1 MRQPEPLLS
10 TEFEEDP
17 YEQERRL
24 LTINLAN
31 RLISESIDECKAAA
45 NQLDTE
51 LETTQSEIVRLCKRL
66 KDLNHEVDALHE
78 RRLESVAKIHTRI
91 QRWGLTPE
99 DVQERLCE
107 LTEIRPRRAND
118 FPAESNEDLGYL
130 LSFSALR
137 SRYYQSPSASND
149 QVAPQTDVP
158 KLDNNTRL
166 SSQEN
171 DRASEASAH
180 DDEIRS
186 TITVRD
192 DSDPRSFTFT
202 RRNSPI
208 GEANY
213 DVNPQE
219 RTPSADRPSM
229 LRDRIERSVQSQ
241 FLSADEFAFIVT
253 EWQEDIYVLR
263 CPSSDCGSTPYLR
276 DGRFLKNPFKS
287 RRAFNH
293 FLKHH
298 SEIFGA
304 DPPTERII
312 FEKCSK
318 RVIGLRL
325 EDVVKR
331 ANFQNYQCDLDNYK
345 PSKDKLKTRE
355 SCRIDSKSLPGRGI
369 DDGHGAGVTPN
380 ISRSFKSSSLRDTPA
395 LTASERRYIL
405 YGGHKIDG
413 GEDEEREEEEEE
425 DDIQERLD
433 SEYQPEDEEVLDAG
447 YGHPTTHPPKTRQRF
462 KYGHKRRTRTED
474 SLNAGRHGK
483 GKHPQESN
491 AAEHEEL
498 LVHWEQS
505 ENQDRENPM
514 DWSIRRKWSN
524 IGILAFLSLLTPL
537 ASSMLA
543 PGVPLVLEEFQTN
556 NNQIAAFVVPVFV
569 LGFAFGPLV
578 LAPLSELYGR
588 NMIYHVCNTLFII
601 FTIACAFASSIGTLI
616 AFRLLAGFAGVAVLT
631 IGSGTIVALM
641 PPAQRGKAE
650 ALWSKDLFSG
660 QSSDWSVVGSWLISV
675 LS

>member
-158 KLDNNTRL
+158 KLDNDTRL

-208 GEANY
+208 GEENY

-462 KYGHKRRTRTED
+462 KYGHKRVSASDECSPEASGSSSKSRKRPVTTSEEDIRPKKIFTFRSDRLQEAADTNPHVTRDWARQPREESVEDNVNLADRAVRAVFGHQGQSGLLNGNDNNRTED

-524 IGILAFLSLLTPL
+524 IGILAFLSLLT
-537 ASSMLA
+537 
-543 PGVPLVLEEFQTN
+543 
-556 NNQIAAFVVPVFV
+556 
-569 LGFAFGPLV
+569 
-578 LAPLSELYGR
+578 
-588 NMIYHVCNTLFII
+588 
-601 FTIACAFASSIGTLI
+601 
-616 AFRLLAGFAGVAVLT
+616 
-631 IGSGTIVALM
+631 
-641 PPAQRGKAE
+641 
-650 ALWSKDLFSG
+650 
-660 QSSDWSVVGSWLISV
+660 
-675 LS
+675 

>member
-51 LETTQSEIVRLCKRL
+51 LEATQSEIVRLCKRL

-99 DVQERLCE
+99 DVQERLNE

-149 QVAPQTDVP
+149 QVAPKTDVP
-158 KLDNNTRL
+158 KLDNDTRL

-171 DRASEASAH
+171 DRADEASAH

-208 GEANY
+208 REANH

-229 LRDRIERSVQSQ
+229 LRDRTERTIQSQ

-345 PSKDKLKTRE
+345 SSKDKLKTRE
-355 SCRIDSKSLPGRGI
+355 SCRIDSGSLPGRGI

-380 ISRSFKSSSLRDTPA
+380 VSTSFKSSSLRDTPA

-425 DDIQERLD
+425 DDIHERLD
-433 SEYQPEDEEVLDAG
+433 SEYRPEDEEVLVAG

-462 KYGHKRRTRTED
+462 KYVHKRVSASDECSPEASGSSSKSRKRPVTTSEED
-474 SLNAGRHGK
+474 
-483 GKHPQESN
+483 
-491 AAEHEEL
+491 
-498 LVHWEQS
+498 
-505 ENQDRENPM
+505 
-514 DWSIRRKWSN
+514 IRPKK
-524 IGILAFLSLLTPL
+524 
-537 ASSMLA
+537 
-543 PGVPLVLEEFQTN
+543 
-556 NNQIAAFVVPVFV
+556 
-569 LGFAFGPLV
+569 
-578 LAPLSELYGR
+578 
-588 NMIYHVCNTLFII
+588 I
-601 FTIACAFASSIGTLI
+601 FT
-616 AFRLLAGFAGVAVLT
+616 FRSDRLQEAADTNPRVTRDWARQPREESVEDNVNLADRAIRAVF
-631 IGSGTIVALM
+631 G
-641 PPAQRGKAE
+641 QQ
-650 ALWSKDLFSG
+650 G
-660 QSSDWSVVGSWLISV
+660 QSGLFNGSDNNSSYKNTDPFAIRFARP
-675 LS
+675 